1 MININSINFNKII
14 TISFSLQLSNITILP
29 ITHPC
34 CWKMTLENPNNDPNT
49 EEVVFTIQGALSM
62 KDLPPIV
69 SAM

>member
-1 MININSINFNKII
+1 M
-14 TISFSLQLSNITILP
+14 
-29 ITHPC
+29 THPC
-34 CWKMTLENPNNDPNT
+34 CWKITLENTGDHPNI

>member
-1 MININSINFNKII
+1 MITMNSINFNRII
-14 TISFSLQLSNITILP
+14 MMSSPPQLSNITILP

-34 CWKMTLENPNNDPNT
+34 CWKITLEDAKNHPNT

-69 SAM
+69 AAM